1 MGPDFHTLSICTI
14 KYSITALE
22 GGGNICVALTDA
34 AGEIADAIFVMAF
47 LAVTDVTGGGNNHS
61 RR

>member
-22 GGGNICVALTDA
+22 GG
-34 AGEIADAIFVMAF
+34 EIYV
-47 LAVTDVTGGGNNHS
+47 LL
-61 RR
+61 